1 MSSFTT
7 EIPRYLLASVVLL
20 GAFSRFTH
28 GVYTPQFYAFQEY
41 HSPDDGSTVAQLT
54 PIMDTLIGLSLLF
67 GTRMVRLGGAVLSL
81 LFTSLGTIMQIQAN
95 KSYGADVSL
104 VALATVAVISS
115 VGR

>member
-1 MSSFTT
+1 
-7 EIPRYLLASVVLL
+7 
-20 GAFSRFTH
+20 
-28 GVYTPQFYAFQEY
+28 
-41 HSPDDGSTVAQLT
+41 
-54 PIMDTLIGLSLLF
+54 
-67 GTRMVRLGGAVLSL
+67 MVRLGGAVLSL